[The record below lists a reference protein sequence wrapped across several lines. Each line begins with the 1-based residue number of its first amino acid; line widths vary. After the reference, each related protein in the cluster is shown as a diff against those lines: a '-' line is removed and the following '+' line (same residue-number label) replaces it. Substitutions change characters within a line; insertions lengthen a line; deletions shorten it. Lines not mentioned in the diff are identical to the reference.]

1 MIVIEMNLKWIN
13 CIWGIVIEVSLLCS
27 LCLGVDT
34 LIISSNFYLSRGVGL
49 MSVLSTNHRDHSLS
63 YEHEL
68 FSISSKKIFDW
79 TERLH
84 DKWHF
89 CYVVVSGSSLQTK
102 SDYISI
108 WTSILI
114 KCSVCCM
121 RFIWVICL
129 RLTVLHGE
137 NDLSVVYVE
146 LKSGKQLM
154 FFVSDSKLES
164 HFEIRNS
171 LMFRQ
176 RVRVS
181 CKT

>member
-1 MIVIEMNLKWIN
+1 
-13 CIWGIVIEVSLLCS
+13 
-27 LCLGVDT
+27 
-34 LIISSNFYLSRGVGL
+34 

-108 WTSILI
+108 GQRYWLDVQYV
-114 KCSVCCM
+114 VCVYM
-121 RFIWVICL
+121 S
-129 RLTVLHGE
+129 
-137 NDLSVVYVE
+137 DL
-146 LKSGKQLM
+146 
-154 FFVSDSKLES
+154 
-164 HFEIRNS
+164 FETGQYHTEVWYGLLFMGN
-171 LMFRQ
+171 
-176 RVRVS
+176 
-181 CKT
+181 